1 MWELLKQNSWSIIIA
16 FAAILIITIIWTVF
30 GAHHTIIQPI
40 AYNHKVHIE
49 EAGLSCVDCH
59 STVETM
65 PAATIPNIEIC
76 QDCHS
81 DEPISDSP
89 EEVKLLK
96 YIDEGKEIPWQ
107 KIYWVPDHVY
117 FSHQRHVTIGELECA
132 NCHGNVEE
140 LIEPSSYPI
149 QIPTM
154 DNCIKCHKQHKVT
167 NDCLACHR

>member
-1 MWELLKQNSWSIIIA
+1 MKELLKEHSGILVIVL
-16 FAAILIITIIWTVF
+16 AAVLIVLIVWAVF
-30 GAHHTIIQPI
+30 GAQKVIIQPI
-40 AYNHKVHIE
+40 AYNHKIHVE
-49 EAGLSCVDCH
+49 EAELSCVDCH

-96 YIDEGKEIPWQ
+96 YIDEGEKIPWQ

-117 FSHQRHVTIGELECA
+117 FSHQRHVTIGELECT
-132 NCHGNVEE
+132 NCHGNVEK
-140 LIEPSSYPI
+140 LTEPASFPV

-154 DNCIKCHKQHKVT
+154 DNCIKC
-167 NDCLACHR
+167 